1 MSTAGHGA
9 LNSRVCFSY
18 YRKQARCVFIPLSV
32 SLSRFW
38 VRLCVTNRI
47 LSLKQ
52 NKKKTLASTTPGF
65 PTGQMEP
72 LHRSSPGGWYAC
84 SLHIVLR
91 VLAGDRLCWKLQ
103 PRQERGQKGPLR
115 TVWTDFTVNAKSV
128 RPLFFFKGLVCNLN
142 FIPLYDR
149 FRNMLICIICNQKPK
164 TQMERQNVLLLP
176 HYLDF
181 NIVHLHFPLIPTRDI
196 FQY

>member
-1 MSTAGHGA
+1 MWGVHRGTRGFKLEGLFFIIQEAS
-9 LNSRVCFSY
+9 
-18 YRKQARCVFIPLSV
+18 KCVFIPLSV

-47 LSLKQ
+47 LSLNQ
-52 NKKKTLASTTPGF
+52 NKKKHTS
-65 PTGQMEP
+65 
-72 LHRSSPGGWYAC
+72 LHHAWISHRANGAAAPIITGGWYAC

-128 RPLFFFKGLVCNLN
+128 RPLFFFKVYCVILISFRFMIASETCWYALFAIRNL
-142 FIPLYDR
+142 
-149 FRNMLICIICNQKPK
+149 KPK
-164 TQMERQNVLLLP
+164 WSVNMCCSC
-176 HYLDF
+176 H
-181 NIVHLHFPLIPTRDI
+181 II
-196 FQY
+196 